1 MNCRGRKE
9 GRGESYC
16 KRSARLPKCNKFRS
30 DGTWDFACFK
40 DETFTGETLPTKPYP
55 LAAPP
60 PFAYIYG
67 DISSLLTDQALVV
80 VRGGGVAECRT
91 LHGDEH
97 EGDGQGED
105 DGDLHAAVASGLG
118 KFAFLYGL

>member
-1 MNCRGRKE
+1 MGSLQDQNAISSDRYRKDGRIKKT
-9 GRGESYC
+9 R
-16 KRSARLPKCNKFRS
+16 RLFHTPTR
-30 DGTWDFACFK
+30 DFACFE